1 MSGRSTSE
9 PTLEEVAARA
19 GVGRGTAS
27 RVING
32 SAHVSER
39 SRQAVLTAVEELGYI
54 PNPAARSLARRRT
67 DTVALVISESEDRIF
82 GEPYFAGVIRGIS
95 AAVNASQ
102 RQLVLV
108 LSQVHDPSSPLE
120 RYLSRQHVDGVLL
133 LSLHGEDP
141 LPARLVARELPLVLG
156 GRPVGLSGVSYVDV
170 GNVDGAR
177 QGVEHLADTGR
188 RLIATIAGPQDMAA
202 GQDRLTGYQ
211 DTLRSRGLDAG
222 PELVAYG
229 DFSQHSGQQAM
240 RELLDRVPDLD
251 AVFAAND
258 PMAAGAL
265 QVLKE
270 QGRRVPDHVAVVG
283 FDDAPMAQFTDPP
296 LTSVHQSPE
305 QMGREMVTLLLDQV
319 DDAAAPG
326 ASTVLSTE
334 LVRRAST

>member
-1 MSGRSTSE
+1 MTGRSARQV
-9 PTLEEVAARA
+9 TLEQVAARA

-32 SAHVSER
+32 SAQVSER
-39 SRQAVLTAVEELGYI
+39 SRQAVLAAVQELGYV
-54 PNPAARSLARRRT
+54 PNPAARSLVRRRT

-82 GEPYFAGVIRGIS
+82 SEPYFTGVIRGIS
-95 AAVNASQ
+95 AAVSMSQ
-102 RQLVLV
+102 RQLLLA
-108 LSQVHDPSSPLE
+108 LSQVHDQSSPLD

-141 LPARLVARELPLVLG
+141 LPAHLRERGLPLVLG

-170 GNVDGAR
+170 DNVGGAR
-177 QGVEHLADTGR
+177 QGVEHLADAGR
-188 RLIATIAGPQDMAA
+188 HRIATIAGPQDMGA
-202 GQDRLTGYQ
+202 GQDRLTGYRDVLTQ
-211 DTLRSRGLDAG
+211 HGLATG

-229 DFSQHSGQQAM
+229 DFSQRSGQQAM
-240 RELLDRVPDLD
+240 RVLLDRVFELD

-270 QGRRVPDHVAVVG
+270 RGRLVPDDVAVVG

-296 LTSVHQSPE
+296 LTSVHQSAE
-305 QMGREMVTLLLDQV
+305 QMGREMVALLFEQV
-319 DDAAAPG
+319 DDGAAAG
-326 ASTVLSTE
+326 ACTVLSTE
-334 LVRRAST
+334 LVRRVSG

>member
-1 MSGRSTSE
+1 MSGRSTGQ
-9 PTLEEVAARA
+9 PTLEQVAARA

-39 SRQAVLTAVEELGYI
+39 SRQAVLTAVDELGYV
-54 PNPAARSLARRRT
+54 PNQAARSLVGRRT

-82 GEPYFAGVIRGIS
+82 SEPYFAGVIRGIS
-95 AAVNASQ
+95 AAMSASQ

-108 LSQVHDPSSPLE
+108 LSQVHDKSSPLE

-141 LPARLVARELPLVLG
+141 LPAHLVERSLPLVLG
-156 GRPVGLSGVSYVDV
+156 GRPVGLAGVSYVDV

-188 RLIATIAGPQDMAA
+188 RRIATIAGPQDMAA
-202 GQDRLTGYQ
+202 GQDRLTGYRHVLN
-211 DTLRSRGLDAG
+211 TRGLDTG

-229 DFSQHSGQQAM
+229 DFSQVSGQQAM

-270 QGRRVPDHVAVVG
+270 RGRRVPDHVAVVG

-305 QMGREMVTLLLDQV
+305 QMGREMVALLFEQV
-319 DDAAAPG
+319 DDDAAAG
-326 ASTVLSTE
+326 ASTILSTE

>member
-1 MSGRSTSE
+1 MSGRSTGQ
-9 PTLEEVAARA
+9 PTLEQVAARA

-27 RVING
+27 RVVNG

-39 SRQAVLTAVEELGYI
+39 SRQAVLTAVEELGYV
-54 PNPAARSLARRRT
+54 PNQAARSLVRRRT
-67 DTVALVISESEDRIF
+67 DTVALVISESEDRVF
-82 GEPYFAGVIRGIS
+82 GEPFFAGVIRGIS
-95 AAVNASQ
+95 AAVSGSQ

-108 LSQVHDPSSPLE
+108 LSQIHDASSPLD
-120 RYLSRQHVDGVLL
+120 RFLSRQHFDGVLL
-133 LSLHGEDP
+133 LSLHGDDP
-141 LPARLVARELPLVLG
+141 LPTHLVERNLPLVLG
-156 GRPVGLSGVSYVDV
+156 GRPVGSTGLSYVDV

-188 RLIATIAGPQDMAA
+188 RRIATIAGPQDMVA
-202 GQDRLTGYQ
+202 GQDRLTGYR
-211 DTLRSRGLDAG
+211 DVLLTRGLDAG
-222 PELVAYG
+222 AELVAYG
-229 DFSQHSGQQAM
+229 DFSQQSGQQAM

-270 QGRRVPDHVAVVG
+270 RGRRVPDQVAVVG

-305 QMGREMVTLLLDQV
+305 QMGREMVALLLEQV
-319 DDAAAPG
+319 DERAAAG
-326 ASTVLSTE
+326 ASRVLSTE